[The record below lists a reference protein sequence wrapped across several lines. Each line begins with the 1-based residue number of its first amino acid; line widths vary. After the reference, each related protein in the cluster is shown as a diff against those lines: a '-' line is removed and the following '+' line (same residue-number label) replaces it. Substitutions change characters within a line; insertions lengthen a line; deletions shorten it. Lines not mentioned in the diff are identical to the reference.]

1 MISRKPAEPR
11 RVLAVATPPI
21 KAPMTP
27 STAASVPVKY
37 KFRMGVLGVS
47 QVFRNR
53 SGVAG
58 YP

>member
-1 MISRKPAEPR
+1 MGPR
-11 RVLAVATPPI
+11 SVLAVATPPI

-27 STAASVPVKY
+27 SIAASVPVKY
-37 KFRMGVLGVS
+37 KFLIGVLGVN
-47 QVFRNR
+47 QVFRNL